1 VFEATVCNL
10 SRIGRAAP
18 PGGALTRRCAST
30 GKERVLIE
38 ALIGAAVGVLT
49 IALARIIRGQRW
61 LYSLGLLTLP
71 GLYAFFALQAGE
83 QAVGVKEVIY
93 GVPFVVVGLIF
104 AFASVRHS
112 AVVVG
117 AFWILHGLYD
127 LTHSQFF
134 TNPGVPGW
142 YPVFCFSVDVVVG
155 AYLLWLSR
163 RISNANIRQA

>member
-1 VFEATVCNL
+1 
-10 SRIGRAAP
+10 
-18 PGGALTRRCAST
+18 
-30 GKERVLIE
+30 LIE
-38 ALIGAAVGVLT
+38 ALVGVAVGVLT
-49 IALARIIRGQRW
+49 IVLARIIRGQRW

-83 QAVGVKEVIY
+83 QAVGVKEMIY
-93 GVPFVVVGLIF
+93 GVPFVVVGLVF
-104 AFASVRHS
+104 AFVSVRQS

-127 LTHSQFF
+127 LTHSQFI
-134 TNPGVPGW
+134 TNAGVPAW

-163 RISNANIRQA
+163 RIPNADLRQA

>member
-1 VFEATVCNL
+1 
-10 SRIGRAAP
+10 
-18 PGGALTRRCAST
+18 
-30 GKERVLIE
+30 LIE
-38 ALIGAAVGVLT
+38 ALIGVAVGVLT
-49 IALARIIRGQRW
+49 IVLARVIRGQRW

-71 GLYAFFALQAGE
+71 SLYAFFALQAGE
-83 QAVGVKEVIY
+83 QAVGVKEMIY
-93 GVPFVVVGLIF
+93 GVPFVVVGLVF
-104 AFASVRHS
+104 AFVSVRQS

-127 LTHSQFF
+127 LTHGQFI

-163 RISNANIRQA
+163 RISNANLRQA